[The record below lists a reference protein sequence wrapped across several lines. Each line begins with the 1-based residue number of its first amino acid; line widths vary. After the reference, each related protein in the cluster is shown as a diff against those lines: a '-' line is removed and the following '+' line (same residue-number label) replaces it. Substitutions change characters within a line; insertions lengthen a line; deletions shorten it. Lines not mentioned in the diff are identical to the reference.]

1 MQLSLVL
8 GGNWNLSLGQRLDG
22 DVNIRRE
29 GGDVLM
35 PGEPG
40 AALGPVALGLGEL
53 ELKLAARENHVVLRA
68 HARGSRL
75 GSVSAR
81 GATTLS
87 RRDGAWG
94 VDGSAPVEGDA
105 EVAMQTLAWLAPLVS
120 PALAGDGALNMRLEL
135 RGTAGAPRFA
145 GRIDG
150 DRLLLEAPD
159 QGVYLRNGVLRAEL
173 ADDGARIRELS
184 FDSGAGRL
192 TASGEARLREGSPR
206 ATLAIAADKAELV
219 SRPDRL
225 LIVSGQ
231 TTADMADGQ
240 LRIAG
245 KLLVDRGMIELPRAE
260 LPTLSDDVEI
270 VGGDETEKRKAGRLR
285 PDVDMEIDLGKQF
298 FLKGRGLDAQ
308 LAGAV
313 RVRGSGAGLPLAS
326 GIIRVEKGDYYAY
339 GQRLAI
345 ERGILS
351 FAGPLDNPG
360 LNIVAMRKNQE
371 VEAGVAI
378 TGTAL
383 SPQVRLV
390 SNPPVP
396 DGEKMSWLVLGHGLE
411 GSSGSELDLM
421 GAAASALLATGE
433 SVSLQSEI
441 AHAAG
446 LDEFGLSGSG
456 GLANT
461 AVTLGKRLSSRAYLS
476 YEQSVA
482 GADSLVKVNYLLT
495 PRWSVRAQGGTDN
508 AVDLFYTLSF
518 D

>member
-1 MQLSLVL
+1 MSL
-8 GGNWNLSLGQRLDG
+8 
-22 DVNIRRE
+22 DV
-29 GGDVLM
+29 
-35 PGEPG
+35 
-40 AALGPVALGLGEL
+40 
-53 ELKLAARENHVVLRA
+53 K
-68 HARGSRL
+68 
-75 GSVSAR
+75 
-81 GATTLS
+81 
-87 RRDGAWG
+87 
-94 VDGSAPVEGDA
+94 
-105 EVAMQTLAWLAPLVS
+105 
-120 PALAGDGALNMRLEL
+120 
-135 RGTAGAPRFA
+135 GTASAPRFA

-150 DRLLLEAPD
+150 DGLRLEAPD
-159 QGVYLRNGVLRAEL
+159 QGGYLKNGILRAEL
-173 ADDGARIRELS
+173 ANDGGRIRELS
-184 FDSGAGRL
+184 CGSGAGRL
-192 TASGEARLREGSPR
+192 TASGEARLREGEPR
-206 ATLAIAADKAELV
+206 ATLAITADKAELL

-225 LIVSGQ
+225 LSVSGK
-231 TTADMADGQ
+231 TTADLTDGL

-245 KLLVDRGMIELPRAE
+245 KLLLDRGLIELPKAD

-270 VGGDETEKRKAGRLR
+270 VGSEEAAKRKTGRMR
-285 PDVDMEIDLGKQF
+285 TDVDLEIDLGKQS

-308 LAGAV
+308 LAGSV
-313 RVRGSGAGLPLAS
+313 RIRSGSTGLPLAS
-326 GIIRVEKGDYYAY
+326 GSIRVEKGDYFAY
-339 GQRLAI
+339 GQRLTI
-345 ERGILS
+345 ERGILNFS
-351 FAGPLDNPG
+351 GPLDNPG
-360 LNIVAMRKNQE
+360 LNILAMRKNQE

-383 SPQVRLV
+383 APQVRLV

-396 DGEKMSWLVLGHGLE
+396 DGEKMSWLVLGHGLA

-446 LDEFGLSGSG
+446 LDEFGLSGGS

-495 PRWSVRAQGGTDN
+495 PSWSVRAQGGTDN
-508 AVDLFYTLSF
+508 AVDLFYTLTF